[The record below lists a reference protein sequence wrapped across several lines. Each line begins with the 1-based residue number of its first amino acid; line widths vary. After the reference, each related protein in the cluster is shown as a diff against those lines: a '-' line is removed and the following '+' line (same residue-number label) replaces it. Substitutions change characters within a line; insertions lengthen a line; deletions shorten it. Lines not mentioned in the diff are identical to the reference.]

1 MTRTTGGNGSYIFSG
16 RTGGGTAFRDAG
28 APKQTVRADEFSAHA
43 LFLRIADI
51 GRGDVLSGRGLPA
64 AGKFQR
70 MAPEAAREI
79 QDPLVSGKIQLF
91 YQEIDLL
98 NRGFRP

>member
-1 MTRTTGGNGSYIFSG
+1 MCS
-16 RTGGGTAFRDAG
+16 
-28 APKQTVRADEFSAHA
+28 
-43 LFLRIADI
+43 LLRVIDI
-51 GRGDVLSGRGLPA
+51 GRGNVDSGYIAPA